1 MKPDEIWTTSILHMA
16 GWLVHAVT
24 EFGKKNLEFMTGQYR
39 HARCLS
45 SCARTRDTCA
55 QTGMSRRWSFFCPD
69 P

>member
-45 SCARTRDTCA
+45 SCVRTRDTCA
-55 QTGMSRRWSFFCPD
+55 QDWDVPQMVVFCPD